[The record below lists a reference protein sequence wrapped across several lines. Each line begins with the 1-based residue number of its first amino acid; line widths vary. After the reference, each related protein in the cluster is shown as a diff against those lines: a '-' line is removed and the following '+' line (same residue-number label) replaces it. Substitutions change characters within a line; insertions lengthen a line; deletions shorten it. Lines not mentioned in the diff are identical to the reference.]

1 MAADSRTRPA
11 ILLVDE
17 HRDVREAVAQWLEM
31 NGLTVC
37 AQASGREEA
46 LKLVDVRQP
55 ELALVDLSVDRNEG
69 LALVGDLSKRGVP
82 VVVCSTHEEPE
93 YVRRSFA
100 AGARAYVAKRD
111 AGQGLVRTVRDVML
125 GWVLI
130 SPHAADD
137 GPSALPERITNA
149 RGDCQ
154 TNAAAAVQP

>member
-1 MAADSRTRPA
+1 MEADSCTWPA

-17 HRDVREAVAQWLEM
+17 HREVREAVAQLLEM

-37 AQASGREEA
+37 GQASGREEA
-46 LKLVDVRQP
+46 LKLVDVRRP

-111 AGQGLVRTVRDVML
+111 AGLGLVRTVRDVLL

-137 GPSALPERITNA
+137 APSALPEKTMNVD
-149 RGDCQ
+149 GDCQ
-154 TNAAAAVQP
+154 VDAVAVRP